1 MMIHMGLHHLLVH
14 GSEMKTE
21 ACAIVSPAGA
31 GAFIGQEVMGMV
43 WMDQEVMG
51 MQTLEG
57 ESMGMEAMGE
67 EVMGMEA
74 MEGEVM
80 GMEATGEE
88 MMGMEVEAM
97 VEAMEAMEAMVGE
110 TMTSTF
116 GREGAFAQF
125 IAEGRSLMQSCI
137 KRSAHL

>member
-1 MMIHMGLHHLLVH
+1 MGMQRLLVDVSDMVD
-14 GSEMKTE
+14 GLAM
-21 ACAIVSPAGA
+21 VSPAREEEA
-31 GAFIGQEVMGMV
+31 VMGMDPV
-43 WMDQEVMG
+43 QGNVLV
-51 MQTLEG
+51 MQT
-57 ESMGMEAMGE
+57 
-67 EVMGMEA
+67 

-80 GMEATGEE
+80 GMEAMGEE